1 MCYNNCLMNI
11 FTKWFFLV
19 KMYFENKYTVFVNI
33 FYCLSCE
40 IPYFVYHGTF
50 WCVNRKRG
58 SVFKKIVFRLL
69 YLNIPRYRRSS
80 CWSSRFFVTYLLLWS
95 TAICCGPD
103 IKCETVPEVD
113 CHKMALYGSSIG
125 CDIKLCTEF
134 RAENLVLTL

>member
-1 MCYNNCLMNI
+1 MCYNNCLMKI

-19 KMYFENKYTVFVNI
+19 KMYFENKSTVFVNI

-40 IPYFVYHGTF
+40 IPCFVYPFLVCEPETRF
-50 WCVNRKRG
+50 
-58 SVFKKIVFRLL
+58 SVQKMVFRWL

-125 CDIKLCTEF
+125 CDIKMCTEL

>member
-1 MCYNNCLMNI
+1 MCYNNCLMKI
-11 FTKWFFLV
+11 FTKWIFFC
-19 KMYFENKYTVFVNI
+19 ENVLWKWVHGICKY

-40 IPYFVYHGTF
+40 IPCFVYHGTF

-58 SVFKKIVFRLL
+58 SVFKIMVFRWL

-80 CWSSRFFVTYLLLWS
+80 CWSSRFFVTCLLLWS

-113 CHKMALYGSSIG
+113 CHKMTLYGSSIG
-125 CDIKLCTEF
+125 CDIKMCTEF